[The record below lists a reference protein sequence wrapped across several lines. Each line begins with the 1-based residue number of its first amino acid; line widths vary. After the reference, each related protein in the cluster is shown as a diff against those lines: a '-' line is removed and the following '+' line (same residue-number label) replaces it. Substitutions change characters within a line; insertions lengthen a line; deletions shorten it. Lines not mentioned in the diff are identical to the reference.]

1 MHSFGTNKI
10 MAIGA
15 HLDDIE
21 ITCGGMLADAANNS
35 LSVKMLVLSDSSYI
49 YYDGRPGRVR
59 EQALQEGHQAAD
71 ILGAEIEVLDF
82 PNKDIPY
89 NSSVIQSIEK
99 SVNEYAP
106 NLIITHWVHDIHP
119 DHRNTALST
128 LAACRYHNNILMFEP
143 MMPTGRSY
151 QGFRAQLYY
160 PVSEYG
166 LKKKIESLKAH
177 ESEFLKYGE
186 SFYINGVTS
195 RGIHRGFEIH
205 ADHAECFEIV
215 RMELKIW

>member
-1 MHSFGTNKI
+1 MRNFKVKKI

-21 ITCGGMLADAANNS
+21 ITCGGMLADAIDNS
-35 LSVKMLVLSDSSYI
+35 IVVKMLVLSDSSYT
-49 YYDGRPGRVR
+49 YYDGRPGRTR
-59 EQALQEGHQAAD
+59 EAALKEGQLAAH
-71 ILGAEIEVLDF
+71 ILGAELEVLDF

-89 NSSVIQSIEK
+89 NSSAIQAIEQNVK
-99 SVNEYAP
+99 EFEP
-106 NLIITHWVHDIHP
+106 NIVITHWVHDIHP
-119 DHRNTALST
+119 DHRNTCLSS

-160 PVSEYG
+160 PVSDYG

-177 ESEFLKYGE
+177 ETEFTKYGE
-186 SFYINGVTS
+186 DFYIRGVTS
-195 RGIHRGFEIH
+195 RGAHRGFEINC
-205 ADHAECFEIV
+205 DQAECFEIV
-215 RMELKIW
+215 RMELKLW